1 MHGFGVISNIPF
13 KEKNEETPD
22 LAIANIDVNAGL
34 KNLYNFD
41 IKSINIFAK
50 KTDTLELED
59 EPVKKKT
66 KDIYGEWVT
75 YLSN

>member
-50 KTDTLELED
+50 KTDTLEN

>member
-13 KEKNEETPD
+13 KDKNEENPD
-22 LAIANIDVNAGL
+22 LAIANITNIDVNAGL

-50 KTDTLELED
+50 KTDTLEN
-59 EPVKKKT
+59 EPEKKKT

-75 YLSN
+75 Y